1 MFYSEPKE
9 ISHSRSSSQV
19 QRQITVDDQLVKNIC
34 LAHVTA
40 HKDEQKLDV
49 SNGAVPRLVTP
60 SPVPSSPRKSTSEEP
75 GEIKVS
81 KSFKF

>member
-1 MFYSEPKE
+1 M
-9 ISHSRSSSQV
+9 
-19 QRQITVDDQLVKNIC
+19 QRQITVDDQLVKNVC

-60 SPVPSSPRKSTSEEP
+60 SPVPSSPRKSNSDEP

-81 KSFKF
+81 KSLKFKII